1 MDYCNNNELLS
12 KMGSSL
18 SSSVHQFEIL
28 TRSWNDRWPRSNN
41 WHCAKLDKVRVD
53 DSISLPITSWNRMKQ
68 SLPKLMDGFLA
79 DNNRICPMVVT
90 GAIIDHCQLLQWKR
104 LLTLARRPARGHL
117 SSGIMGN
124 QVVDVV
130 ISSPM
135 RRWWFVKSSV
145 GVVSGVTRCCVLLR

>member
-18 SSSVHQFEIL
+18 SSSNHQFEIL
-28 TRSWNDRWPRSNN
+28 TRSWKDRWPRSNN

-53 DSISLPITSWNRMKQ
+53 DSISLPVTSSNSMKQ

-90 GAIIDHCQLLQWKR
+90 GAINEKGYLL
-104 LLTLARRPARGHL
+104 
-117 SSGIMGN
+117 
-124 QVVDVV
+124 
-130 ISSPM
+130 
-135 RRWWFVKSSV
+135 
-145 GVVSGVTRCCVLLR
+145 